1 MPRSINL
8 CIVEGKAA
16 TLLSLL
22 ISFGKKILNYSLKFF
37 RLGLLVIYHIMYYG
51 AETFE
56 KLIMENIDQE
66 EVNKFDEIAEK
77 WWDLE
82 GEFKPLHQINPLR
95 VGFINERTTLKGAKV
110 LDIGCG
116 GGILSESL
124 SNLGAEVIGL
134 DASEKTIGVARAR
147 SNKVGSN
154 ITFLQMSL
162 EEYINSENEKEF
174 DVITCLE
181 MLEHVPDPSKV
192 VQGCKSL
199 LKKDGK
205 VFFSTINRNPKS
217 YLFAILGAEY
227 ILNLL
232 PKGTHEFDKFIK
244 PSELSRWIRNSG
256 LKQEEIIGLS
266 YNPLT
271 NHYWLG
277 KDIQVNYMVF
287 ASNE

>member
-1 MPRSINL
+1 
-8 CIVEGKAA
+8 
-16 TLLSLL
+16 
-22 ISFGKKILNYSLKFF
+22 
-37 RLGLLVIYHIMYYG
+37 MYYG

-56 KLIMENIDQE
+56 KLTMENIDQE

-95 VGFINERTTLKGAKV
+95 VGFIHDRTDLKGAKV

-124 SNLGAEVIGL
+124 SNLGAEVIGI

-147 SNKVGSN
+147 SNKVGNN
-154 ITFLQMSL
+154 ITFLQMTL
-162 EEYINSENEKEF
+162 EDYINSENTQKF

-181 MLEHVPDPSKV
+181 LLEHVPEPSQLVK
-192 VQGCKSL
+192 GCKSL

-205 VFFSTINRNPKS
+205 IFFSTINRNPKS

-232 PKGTHEFDKFIK
+232 PRGTHEFGKFIK
-244 PSELSRWIRNSG
+244 PSELSRWLRDSG
-256 LKQEEIIGLS
+256 LNQEEIIGLS

-277 KDIQVNYMVF
+277 EDIQVNYMVY